1 MLAAQVNVE
10 SSIDS
15 ISILIGEQAHVT
27 LSVSLK
33 KGQPLEFPQFK
44 PSEYITPGVEV
55 LEATT
60 ADTTDLDNGMI
71 RVSRV
76 YTVTSFD
83 ENLYYLPAMK
93 VKAGGKSYESKSLAL
108 KVLTVPVD
116 TLHPEQFFPPKNV
129 QDNPFSWSE
138 WRPLFW
144 LSVLFVLLVCVVFYL
159 RSRLKNNKPI
169 IARVRI
175 IKRVLPHQKAM
186 REIEQLKAD
195 RMPT

>member
-1 MLAAQVNVE
+1 MKLAAQVNVE

-15 ISILIGEQAHVT
+15 ISILIGDQAHVT

-55 LEATT
+55 LEATP
-60 ADTTDLDNGMI
+60 ADTTELDNDMI

-116 TLHPEQFFPPKNV
+116 TLHPEQFFPPKDV
-129 QDNPFSWSE
+129 
-138 WRPLFW
+138 
-144 LSVLFVLLVCVVFYL
+144 
-159 RSRLKNNKPI
+159 
-169 IARVRI
+169 
-175 IKRVLPHQKAM
+175 
-186 REIEQLKAD
+186 
-195 RMPT
+195 